1 MALRFVCILC
11 KRPGNMRLRGL
22 LFWMIAVARIAASRR
37 ADHANRVSVMRV
49 VAGGVREFVDWQE
62 FRKATP
68 QVLLLLM
75 DESCQSSQ
83 MNKDVMVLSNGG
95 TIMGSVNCDKGVVL
109 YFLDANVLIISAVF
123 SGYRWHQ
130 QFKPLQKDRWSG
142 KCHFSRCNVM

>member
-1 MALRFVCILC
+1 
-11 KRPGNMRLRGL
+11 MRLRGL
-22 LFWMIAVARIAASRR
+22 LFWMIAVAHIAASRR

-95 TIMGSVNCDKGVVL
+95 TIMGSVNCDKGAGVV
-109 YFLDANVLIISAVF
+109 FPRRQRSDHF
-123 SGYRWHQ
+123 SGFLW
-130 QFKPLQKDRWSG
+130 LQVAPTIQNFAERSLERQVP
-142 KCHFSRCNVM
+142 F